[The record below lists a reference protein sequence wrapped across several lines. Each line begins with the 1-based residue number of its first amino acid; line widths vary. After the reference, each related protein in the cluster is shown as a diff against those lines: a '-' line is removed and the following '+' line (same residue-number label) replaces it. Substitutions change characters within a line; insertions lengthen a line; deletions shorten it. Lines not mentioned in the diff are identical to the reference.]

1 MKKTVLIIDD
11 DESLRNALADRIES
25 MGFDCDQADSQR
37 TAEDLLS
44 KHRYDLILLD
54 QELPTRK
61 GKPTNKQV
69 GRNLLE
75 RIREEGLNEKSPVII
90 VTAHDGTDPM
100 VACDLMNSGA
110 DYFLPKPK
118 IDQLEVKVRETL
130 ARWKQKSTPS
140 PVPRPY
146 LGPEPTLKPFP
157 GGLLE
162 FQREGVFLGN
172 VRLASNGSTIGRILR
187 ELARQGATGKRRGR
201 SGKSLAE
208 SLNLA
213 RGGSAITEAIS
224 PFRKQTVEQLRN
236 AGFEADTDAII
247 VNGRGGYE
255 LAPSIE
261 VTAQVVEKLPAQE
274 AAGPAQKDRV
284 AWFVAEA
291 KAGRKPCKALYL
303 RQFRVS
309 EATWKRDLK
318 LISEQ
323 LEVVGTG
330 ARAHYIAKQQK
341 VSARPQMR

>member
-25 MGFDCDQADSQR
+25 MGFECDQADSQR
-37 TAEDLLS
+37 TAEDLLR

-61 GKPTNKQV
+61 GKPTHKQV

-90 VTAHDGTDPM
+90 VTAHDDTDPM
-100 VACDLMNSGA
+100 VACDLIHTGA

-130 ARWKQKSTPS
+130 ARRKLKSHHTS
-140 PVPRPY
+140 PARTVK
-146 LGPEPTLKPFP
+146 EPALTPFP

-162 FQREGVFLGN
+162 FQKEGVFLDSI
-172 VRLASNGSTIGRILR
+172 RLASTSSTIGRILL

-236 AGFEADTDAII
+236 AGFQANADSVI

-255 LAPSIE
+255 LAPNIE
-261 VTAQVVEKLPAQE
+261 VTAEAVENLPADE
-274 AAGPAQKDRV
+274 AAGLAQKDRV

-303 RQFRVS
+303 RKFKVS

-318 LISEQ
+318 LLTEQ

-330 ARAHYIAKQQK
+330 GAAYY
-341 VSARPQMR
+341 RPKFGNKTIDNLLNL